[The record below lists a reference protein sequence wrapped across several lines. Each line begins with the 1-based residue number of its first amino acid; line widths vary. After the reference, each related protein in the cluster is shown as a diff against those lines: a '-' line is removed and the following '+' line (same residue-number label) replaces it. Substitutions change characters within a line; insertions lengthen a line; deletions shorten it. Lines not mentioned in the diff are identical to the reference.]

1 MKKELK
7 TKLRIPREMVRVLQ
21 IKELRQANGGSQDP
35 CQPQSTDSQ
44 NVCCA

>member
-7 TKLRIPREMVRVLQ
+7 TKLRIRREVVRVLQ
-21 IKELRQANGGSQDP
+21 LKEVRQVNGASQNP